1 MASCQA
7 GPIKRRRGLDELVQ
21 PSLRTAR
28 LGRPLL
34 EGAVVTIL
42 LAVTSVPFG
51 FGSGLAL
58 AVLKLS
64 PNRVVRAFCEG
75 FTTFFR
81 GIPDL
86 LSLFIVY
93 FGLQA
98 LIDRLSKLIGL
109 SSAIELNAFF
119 AGVIALSVVVA
130 AYSSEVWVAALKA
143 VPRGQHEAAH
153 SLGLDTRKTFFLV
166 LMPQLIRIALP
177 GLGNIWMVLLKDT
190 SLISTLAV
198 IDLLRAASEASKNT
212 TRPIL
217 FYSAA
222 AAIYLVFSIL
232 SGLVQSNLERRA
244 NRGFA

>member
-1 MASCQA
+1 MNWFSLLF
-7 GPIKRRRGLDELVQ
+7 GPNGWGGL
-21 PSLRTAR
+21 
-28 LGRPLL
+28 LL

-42 LAVTSVPFG
+42 LAVTTMPFG
-51 FGSGLAL
+51 FGGGLAL
-58 AVLKLS
+58 AIAKLS
-64 PNRVVRAFCEG
+64 PNPAVRAFCEAY
-75 FTTFFR
+75 TTFFR

-98 LIDRLSKLIGL
+98 LIDKVSKLLGFGGL
-109 SSAIELNAFF
+109 EVHAFV
-119 AGVIALSVVVA
+119 AGVIALAVVVA
-130 AYSSEVWVAALKA
+130 AYSSEVWIAALKA
-143 VPRGQHEAAH
+143 VPRGQHEAAQA
-153 SLGLDTRKTFFLV
+153 LGLDQRRTFVLV
-166 LMPQLIRIALP
+166 VMPQLIRIALP
-177 GLGNIWMVLLKDT
+177 GLGNIWTILLKET

-198 IDLLRAASEASKNT
+198 MDLLRAASEASRNT

-232 SGLVQSNLERRA
+232 SNVVQGKLERRA